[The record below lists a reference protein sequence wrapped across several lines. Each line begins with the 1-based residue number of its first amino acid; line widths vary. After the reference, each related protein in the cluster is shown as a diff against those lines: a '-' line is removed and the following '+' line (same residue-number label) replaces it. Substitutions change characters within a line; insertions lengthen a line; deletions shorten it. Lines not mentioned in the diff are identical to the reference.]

1 MSGPSDP
8 LAAWRGDF
16 GDAYTDRVAPTAERI
31 AAAARWWTRI
41 LAPLAGAMPDS
52 ILEVGAN
59 VGINLRA
66 LATLTDATLHA
77 LEPNAKARAKLVD
90 DGVVPAARAHDG
102 SAGAIPLEDGAVDL
116 AFTSGVLI
124 HVAPADLPAAL
135 AEIDRVA
142 RRYVLAVEYFAARPE
157 TIPYR
162 GRDGLLFKR
171 DFGRAWLAHDPALRI
186 VECGFLWKPVW
197 GADDVTWWLF
207 EKSGT

>member
-1 MSGPSDP
+1 MTDTPQLDAWRGAFGDDYTDRLAPTEDRVRAATRWWARILQP
-8 LAAWRGDF
+8 LAA
-16 GDAYTDRVAPTAERI
+16 
-31 AAAARWWTRI
+31 
-41 LAPLAGAMPDS
+41 AMPGS

-66 LATLTDATLHA
+66 LGRLTGAELHA
-77 LEPNAKARAKLVD
+77 VEPNGRARARLVG
-90 DGVVPAARAHDG
+90 DGVVISERVHDG
-102 SAGAIPLEDGAVDL
+102 TAGAIPLPDRAVDM

-124 HVAPADLPAAL
+124 HVAPEDLPAAL

-142 RRYVLAVEYFAARPE
+142 RRWVLAIEYFAQKPE
-157 TIPYR
+157 AIPYR

-171 DFGRAWLAHDPALRI
+171 DFGRAWLEHAPQLRV

-207 EKSGT
+207 EKPGS